1 MVCLNYVAK
10 FGMVCYKIWM
20 FSTEISQATEKT
32 FILVNQ
38 KTIQKNQ
45 KTKKRKTKKH
55 RNQNKEFITK
65 LFSWQCLGFCFL
77 VSAISSYC
85 LYVTVSPGV
94 LILAAIDT
102 CVSSFSDNIFSSF
115 TNTPTIISTV
125 LSVTSS
131 LISYLLFVC

>member
-1 MVCLNYVAK
+1 MLYLNYVAK

-20 FSTEISQATEKT
+20 FSTEISQATEKI

-38 KTIQKNQ
+38 KTKKNKNK
-45 KTKKRKTKKH
+45 KT
-55 RNQNKEFITK
+55 NQNKEYITK

-77 VSAISSYC
+77 VSVISSYC

-94 LILAAIDT
+94 LTLAAIDT

-115 TNTPTIISTV
+115 TNTATIISTV